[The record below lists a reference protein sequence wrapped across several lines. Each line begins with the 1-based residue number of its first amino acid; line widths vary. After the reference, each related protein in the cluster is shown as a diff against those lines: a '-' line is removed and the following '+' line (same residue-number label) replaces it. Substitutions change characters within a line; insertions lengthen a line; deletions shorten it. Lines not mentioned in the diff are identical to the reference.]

1 MRIMKNLPNRIT
13 ISRMVIIFIFIFFA
27 NVDAN
32 KINFIVPITP
42 EMAHISHVIAYIL
55 AIIAGFSD
63 LLDGY
68 LARKY
73 GCVSD
78 FGKLMDP
85 LADKI
90 FMVATLITMTDYRL
104 VPAWMVVVI
113 LSREFLVTGLRMLAT
128 SRGQVIAAD
137 KGGKIKTLLQMI
149 ALLIGGAGWIGIF
162 DIHNEVT
169 WILWY
174 GLLLAVTG
182 ITLYSGIVYFVRH
195 SYLYTE
201 ST

>member
-1 MRIMKNLPNRIT
+1 MTEAGKMRIMKNLPNRIT

-32 KINFIVPITP
+32 KINFIIPITQ
-42 EMAHISHVIAYIL
+42 EMAHVSHVIAYIL

-90 FMVATLITMTDYRL
+90 FMVATLITMTTTG
-104 VPAWMVVVI
+104 
-113 LSREFLVTGLRMLAT
+113 LSGVDGRRDIVAKFLVTGLRMLAT

-137 KGGKIKTLLQMI
+137 KGGKIKTFLQMI
-149 ALLIGGAGWIGIF
+149 ALLSAAPAG
-162 DIHNEVT
+162 
-169 WILWY
+169 
-174 GLLLAVTG
+174 
-182 ITLYSGIVYFVRH
+182 
-195 SYLYTE
+195 
-201 ST
+201 